1 MSEYQSTTSHIS
13 AEAVHPQHE
22 DELAPGRQV
31 YEMYHA
37 LVSPEG
43 VAARKQWLESHL
55 AGENDISIK
64 HVDNL
69 QKAARRKFDD
79 SIKARDA
86 EDFAASRHHEKTK
99 EQLKAT
105 VEKLYGASA
114 VSEHRNT
121 EMALHQLEQGT
132 GQRYWGGDALRMR
145 DVLLEA
151 VQPIDTHIDETP
163 PAQRADAQLS
173 DYKAYLDKRLF
184 IESSVLSGA
193 AEANT
198 DLITLELPPEENFE
212 VPLANVVYASSFID
226 SWADERMKSPEEPN
240 SVTKNSIAVV
250 KDYAERETALPP
262 AEGVMAYIQPNGII
276 LFGVNGSNHRTAAAI
291 ARGDETLKID
301 GNMQIKI
308 LERNILNE
316 TALAH
321 EMSEPQLTV
330 AA

>member
-1 MSEYQSTTSHIS
+1 MSEYQSTATHVS
-13 AEAVHPQHE
+13 AEAVHPQYE

-31 YEMYHA
+31 YKMYQA

-43 VAARKQWLESHL
+43 VAARKQWLEAHL
-55 AGENDISIK
+55 AGEDDISLK

-69 QKAARRKFDD
+69 QKAASRKQDA
-79 SIKARDA
+79 SIEASSKG
-86 EDFAASRHHEKTK
+86 DFAAARHHAETRK
-99 EQLKAT
+99 QLKAT
-105 VEKLYGASA
+105 VEKVYGASA
-114 VSEHRNT
+114 VSEHYNT
-121 EMALHQLEQGT
+121 VMALHQLEQGT

-145 DVLLEA
+145 DALLEA

-163 PAQRADAQLS
+163 PAQRADVQLD
-173 DYKAYLDKRLF
+173 DYKTYLNKRLF
-184 IESSVLSGA
+184 IESSVLSDA
-193 AEANT
+193 ADAST
-198 DLITLELPPEENFE
+198 DLITLELSPEENFE
-212 VPLANVVYASSFID
+212 VPLANVVYASGFID

-240 SVTKNSIAVV
+240 SVTKQSIAVV

-321 EMSEPQLTV
+321 EMQEPQL
-330 AA
+330 AAAA